1 MIGETAYQNA
11 MKKRAELRQQL
22 DEIEQFLKLCEKF
35 AGPQPGE
42 KPVAAASDERRA
54 SVSGM
59 DLVPHIRRLILDVGR
74 PQSRGD
80 VVKALLERGIHVGGQ
95 EPATNIGTVMWRAK
109 EAFINL
115 KPLGYWPRDVPYAPA
130 GYEPHEYQTGGD
142 TRSGADEPQGEPPAP
157 ASDDAFN
164 F

>member
-22 DEIEQFLKLCEKF
+22 EEVEQFLRLCEKF
-35 AGPQPGE
+35 AGPRPAEKSDTPGSGE
-42 KPVAAASDERRA
+42 QRGSL
-54 SVSGM
+54 SGM

-80 VVKALLERGIHVGGQ
+80 VVKALDERGIHVGGQ
-95 EPATNIGTVMWRAK
+95 DPATNIGTVMWRAK

-115 KPLGYWPRDVPYAPA
+115 KPLGYWPRDVAYAPA
-130 GYEPHEYQTGGD
+130 GYDPH
-142 TRSGADEPQGEPPAP
+142 DERHVGESLPVSAEKPQAVPSAP
-157 ASDDAFN
+157 ASEFN